1 MKENLSS
8 SDRSAG
14 LIKALRSLQFC
25 RDFELHLMI
34 ERLNCALKFPHTLT
48 LQPKEKVSD
57 GGPGGKSG
65 RLVVQADGAR
75 GRGSDASKDEAAD
88 GWWGSCLPCINSHPG
103 AQTEKRGKSDAFH
116 FFCSGTQCMHKQCSL
131 FRSHY
136 ILLFMSRQELRYRIT
151 DSLRLEEYIHC
162 DRDGTAARVRIPTA
176 LHAGRALSWSKEPE
190 LFRLAFSQMSF

>member
-1 MKENLSS
+1 MKEKLSS

-57 GGPGGKSG
+57 GGPGGKLG

-88 GWWGSCLPCINSHPG
+88 G
-103 AQTEKRGKSDAFH
+103 
-116 FFCSGTQCMHKQCSL
+116 
-131 FRSHY
+131 
-136 ILLFMSRQELRYRIT
+136 
-151 DSLRLEEYIHC
+151 
-162 DRDGTAARVRIPTA
+162 
-176 LHAGRALSWSKEPE
+176 
-190 LFRLAFSQMSF
+190 